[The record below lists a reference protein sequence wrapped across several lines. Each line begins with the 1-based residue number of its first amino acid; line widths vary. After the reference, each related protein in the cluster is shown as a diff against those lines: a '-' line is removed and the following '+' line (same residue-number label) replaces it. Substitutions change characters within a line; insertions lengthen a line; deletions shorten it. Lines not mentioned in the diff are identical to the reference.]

1 MDEGRAL
8 QCRAAPPNLPPRTI
22 GGGAVPTTDSH
33 APVSKGGSLGHPVHD
48 AGNGDP
54 RNKAPAIHTFV
65 LYPGHWQLV
74 GARYAW
80 VKGDE
85 TLREV
90 SAQVYVQGHFVWRDH
105 AWVWVPDHYE

>member
-1 MDEGRAL
+1 MQHMSMRHAVAGTAL
-8 QCRAAPPNLPPRTI
+8 ALMLSAC
-22 GGGAVPTTDSH
+22 AVPASQ
-33 APVSKGGSLGHPVHD
+33 P
-48 AGNGDP
+48 
-54 RNKAPAIHTFV
+54 PAIHTFV

-90 SAQVYVQGHFVWRDH
+90 RAQVYVQGHFVWRDH
-105 AWVWVPDHYE
+105 AWVWLPDHYE